1 MVFSELALDVAA
13 NLLYNSS
20 KKIPKEISDT
30 CSIVYKKAIEKLST
44 TNYKL
49 NRM

>member
-30 CSIVYKKAIEKLST
+30 CSIVYKKAIEKL
-44 TNYKL
+44 
-49 NRM
+49 